1 MSAIDSVPATAS
13 RLYFWAPVSLLA
25 SQQFDSMAKAPRVV
39 VPVLQVHA
47 SNDWLVPIDVARAL
61 FRRFPGRKVMLELAG
76 GHNEAGFADE
86 SLRRAIAQFWPNPG
100 WP

>member
-76 GHNEAGFADE
+76 GHNEVGFADE

-100 WP
+100 